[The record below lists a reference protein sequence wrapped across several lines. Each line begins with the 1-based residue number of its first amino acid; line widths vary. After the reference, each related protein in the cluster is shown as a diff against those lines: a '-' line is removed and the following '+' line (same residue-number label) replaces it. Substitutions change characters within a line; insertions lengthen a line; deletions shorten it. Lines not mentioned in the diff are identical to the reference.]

1 MKLSRVLVAAIF
13 VAAASAVPVRA
24 DLTASLKKGTIELQ
38 QPGPMAF
45 GPDSVLFVGDLKTAT
60 IYAIGTGDEARGDRN
75 AAFNVENIDAR
86 IAEMMGATPKDV
98 KIIDMKVNPAT
109 GNAFLS
115 VTRTGSNGMIVKVD
129 RGGKISELPLK
140 EIPFAQLALSNPAS
154 GNKRTQ
160 AVTAMAFSGDRLF
173 VAGLSNEEF
182 SSTLRSIEFPF
193 HDADKG
199 TAVEIYHG
207 SHGRWE
213 TASPV
218 RTFTPFEIDGKPYLL
233 AAYTC
238 TPLVKLPVSELK
250 SGERIKGVTVAELGN
265 MNTPLDMV
273 VYNKDGKTFVL
284 MANTARGVMKVTTD
298 GISSTEPITTPV
310 KGTAGLKYEKIDAAK
325 GVVKLDRLSENQA
338 LMLVKASNSIS
349 LKSMDLP

>member
-1 MKLSRVLVAAIF
+1 
-13 VAAASAVPVRA
+13 
-24 DLTASLKKGTIELQ
+24 
-38 QPGPMAF
+38 
-45 GPDSVLFVGDLKTAT
+45 
-60 IYAIGTGDEARGDRN
+60 
-75 AAFNVENIDAR
+75 
-86 IAEMMGATPKDV
+86 
-98 KIIDMKVNPAT
+98 MKVNPAT

-115 VTRTGSNGMIVKVD
+115 VTRTGSNGLIVKID

-140 EIPFAQLALSNPAS
+140 EVPCSQLALSNPAS

-160 AVTAMAFSGDRLF
+160 AITAMAFSSGRLF

-193 HDADKG
+193 RDADKG

-238 TPLVKLPVSELK
+238 TPLVKFPVSDLK
-250 SGERIKGVTVAELGN
+250 NGEKIKGVAVGELGN

-273 VYNKDGKTFVL
+273 VYNKDNRTFVL
-284 MANTARGVMKVTTD
+284 MANTARGVMKVSTD
-298 GISSTEPITTPV
+298 GISSTEPITTPIR
-310 KGTAGLKYEKIDAAK
+310 GTAGLKYEKIDSAK
-325 GVVKLDRLSENQA
+325 GVMKLDRLSENQA
-338 LMLVKASNSIS
+338 LMLVKADNSFS